1 MTERIN
7 IQYSI
12 AMEDLPA
19 EVERLATA
27 ALKRIDGVPSQ
38 LSGPG
43 EMLSLETMQE
53 IDSIRQELAAI
64 DFALRAIHGIVSSY
78 VSFKAETLK
87 PAEQQDIDR
96 RQLQALLEQ
105 SRRTEHEVTS

>member
-1 MTERIN
+1 
-7 IQYSI
+7 
-12 AMEDLPA
+12 
-19 EVERLATA
+19 
-27 ALKRIDGVPSQ
+27 
-38 LSGPG
+38 
-43 EMLSLETMQE
+43 MLSLETMQE

-64 DFALRAIHGIVSSY
+64 DFALRDIHGIVSSY